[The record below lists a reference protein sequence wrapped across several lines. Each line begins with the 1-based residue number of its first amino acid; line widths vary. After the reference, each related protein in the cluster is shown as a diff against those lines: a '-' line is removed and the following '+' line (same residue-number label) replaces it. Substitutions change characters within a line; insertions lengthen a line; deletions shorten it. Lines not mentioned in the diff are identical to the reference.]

1 MDRLTWQGN
10 LSKTFLSAAT
20 CRRFGLKDT
29 SPRFEAYLLPMR
41 LAAKFTFAFFHLA
54 MSVCLMPCLAAAQ
67 DLDNVTISGRVTDQN
82 GAVVPGATVTA
93 VLIATK
99 ANRTVVSDSDGQ
111 YKLIQLPPGT
121 YTLKA
126 AFTNFAVEEK
136 TDLNTIAGQN
146 VQLDFM
152 LKPAGLTAE
161 TVVVSAVNAPQ
172 VDTTRTIVG
181 GTVTTREVESLPVIT
196 RSPLDLIFT
205 LGGVAEEPL
214 STRDLAEDR
223 TSSRATPE
231 EAGNFSLSG
240 GTAYSNNITIDG
252 LDNNDDRGARE
263 RFTPS
268 LEAVAEV
275 QVIRNQFAAEYGR
288 AAGGRVNLLTRS
300 GSNKYHGRAFYF
312 FRDESLNAN
321 TWKNNSLGLSRLPLQ
336 EHDPGFTFSG
346 PLVIPKLYDGRN
358 RTFFFSAY
366 EYDEVLDST
375 LIDTLVPVQQ
385 NPLFPLPA
393 PTDLSAQRTEN
404 ASAPASNGVVAPF
417 ITSVNTPGRNH
428 VFTTRVDHAFS
439 ENHNG
444 QLLYQLGRSRNLR
457 QFGGGDRLAQALE
470 GKTRNTDAIAYLDNY
485 VFSAKAVAQT
495 RFQYSRLTPAVLA
508 TGGAGSP
515 VVLIGINDPLKLAS
529 GTLVAGTSTSGATDR
544 RETRFQV
551 QEIFAYITGNHSLK
565 FGGDVQR
572 ITSTFIDLSDAT
584 GTWDFDSAGDF
595 LANLPSRFRQN
606 FLTTSTQRNTYI
618 GVFVQDEWRM
628 KPDFVLSYGVRFENE
643 TIVADRNNFG
653 PRVAFSYDPFKS
665 GKTVIRGGA
674 GIFYNRALLRT
685 IDDFTLGA
693 QQLFLDTDALVDP
706 VTGKLLSNAQRRA
719 FIAASL
725 HFPQTLTVDSPLVKQ
740 FGVLNSG
747 FSRRLDPALRIPESY
762 QANLGFEREIG
773 NSFVFEANYTWN
785 RGLHLWREFNTNA
798 PALPKGFKDFTSFL
812 ASRDFA
818 NFLSAPGGVRPI
830 LNTSTAGDLVRFVLA
845 PADPANPNSVFR
857 ITEFGVPISL
867 VNLNSFTATTPVNT
881 ALAALNG
888 LRPDPSRG
896 EVEQL
901 IPVGNSFYHG
911 VTLELR
917 NRFIRA
923 KNGAGFSFRASY
935 TLSFLRD
942 DGIVN
947 TSDALVPGDFRDER
961 ARSLQDRRHRF
972 AVSATIETP
981 KFLARL
987 RFAPVLRLAS
997 GAPFNLGLG
1006 GADRNLDDVGN
1017 DRPIFKGDPKLLKWR
1032 HPGEPF
1038 DASLL
1043 NQFTLPTIGQSGNL
1057 PRNAGAGPGIFI
1069 FDLNVTRDFRVTEKI
1084 KLRPVVEFDNV
1095 LNKTVFSFGSEF
1107 IDFGAFGP
1115 TSSAATK
1122 QAFVDSFLVATRT
1135 MRPRQIR
1142 LGVRVD
1148 F

>member
-1 MDRLTWQGN
+1 M
-10 LSKTFLSAAT
+10 
-20 CRRFGLKDT
+20 RFT
-29 SPRFEAYLLPMR
+29 
-41 LAAKFTFAFFHLA
+41 AKFTLRLVLLGALLYLPHPF
-54 MSVCLMPCLAAAQ
+54 AAQ
-67 DLDNVTISGRVTDQN
+67 DLDNVTIAGSVTDQN
-82 GAVVPGATVTA
+82 GALIPGATVTA
-93 VLIATK
+93 TLVATRVE
-99 ANRTVVSDSDGQ
+99 RTVSADDNGQ
-111 YKLIQLPPGT
+111 YKLLQLPPGA
-121 YTLKA
+121 YSIKA
-126 AFTNFAVEEK
+126 AFTNFGAEEK

-146 VQLDFM
+146 VKLDFI
-152 LKPAGLTAE
+152 LKPAGISAT
-161 TVVVSAVNAPQ
+161 TVVVSAADAPQ
-172 VDTTRTIVG
+172 VDTTRTVVG
-181 GTVTTREVESLPVIT
+181 GTVTTREVESLPVPS

-223 TSSRATPE
+223 TSSRSTPE

-268 LEAVAEV
+268 IEAVEEV

-288 AAGGRVNLLTRS
+288 ASGGRVNLRTRS
-300 GSNKYHGRAFYF
+300 GASRFHGRVFYF
-312 FRDESLNAN
+312 FRDEALDAN
-321 TWKNNSLGLSRLPLQ
+321 TWKNNSLGLTRLPLQ

-346 PLVIPKLYDGRN
+346 PLVIPKLYNGRN

-366 EYDEVLDST
+366 EYDEVLDSS

-385 NPLFPLPA
+385 NPLFSLPP
-393 PTDLSAQRTEN
+393 PTTLTGQRTEN
-404 ASAPASNGVVAPF
+404 ASAPALNAAVAPF
-417 ITSVNTPGRNH
+417 ISSVSTPGRNQ
-428 VFTTRVDHAFS
+428 VFTTRVDHRFT

-444 QLLYQLGRSRNLR
+444 QVLYQLGRSRNLR
-457 QFGGGDRLAQALE
+457 QFGGGDRLAQALV

-495 RFQYSRLTPAVLA
+495 RFQYSRLTPAVVA
-508 TGGAGSP
+508 TGGTGSP
-515 VVLIGINDPLKLAS
+515 VVLIALNDPLNLVS

-544 RETRFQV
+544 RETRYQL
-551 QEIFAYITGNHSLK
+551 QEIFALVNGNHSLK
-565 FGGDVQR
+565 IGGDAQR
-572 ITSTFIDLSDAT
+572 ITSTFIDLSDAS

-606 FLTTSTQRNTYI
+606 FLTTSTQHNTYLGI
-618 GVFVQDEWRM
+618 FVQDEWRLRSNLT
-628 KPDFVLSYGVRFENE
+628 LSYGLRYENE
-643 TIVADRNNFG
+643 TIVHDKNNFG

-665 GKTVIRGGA
+665 DKTVIRGGA
-674 GIFYNRALLRT
+674 GMFYNRALLRT

-693 QQLFLDTDALVDP
+693 QQLFFDTDTLVDP
-706 VTGKLLSNAQRRA
+706 VTRKLMSDTQRRA
-719 FIAASL
+719 FIATSL

-747 FSRRLDPALRIPESY
+747 FSRRLDPNLRIPESY
-762 QANLGFEREIG
+762 QANVGFEREIG
-773 NSFVFEANYTWN
+773 NFVLEANYTWN

-798 PALPKGFKDFTSFL
+798 PVLPKGFKNFTSYLAARDFT
-812 ASRDFA
+812 
-818 NFLSAPGGVRPI
+818 NFLGAPGGVRPI
-830 LNTSTAGDLVRFVLA
+830 LNTSTAGDLVRFVLS
-845 PADPANPNSVFR
+845 PTDPANPNSVAR

-867 VNLNSFTATTPVNT
+867 INLNSNTSTTSVSS

-888 LRPDPSRG
+888 LRPDPAKG
-896 EVEQL
+896 EVEEL

-911 VTLELR
+911 LTIELR
-917 NRFIRA
+917 NRFKRA
-923 KNGAGFSFRASY
+923 KNGAGFSFRAAY

-947 TSDALVPGDFRDER
+947 TSDALIAGDFRGER
-961 ARSLQDRRHRF
+961 ALGLQDRRHRF
-972 AVSATIETP
+972 ALSGTIDTP
-981 KFLARL
+981 RFLGGL
-987 RFAPVLRLAS
+987 RFSPVLRLAS

-1017 DRPIFKGDPKLLKWR
+1017 DRPIFTGDPKVLKWR
-1032 HPGEPF
+1032 SPGQPF
-1038 DASLL
+1038 DTSILS
-1043 NQFTLPTIGQSGNL
+1043 QFILPTIGQSGNL
-1057 PRNAGAGPGIFI
+1057 ARNAGTGPGFFI
-1069 FDLNVTRDFRVTEKI
+1069 FDLNIARDFEITDKI

-1107 IDFGAFGP
+1107 IDFSAFGP
-1115 TSSAATK
+1115 TSPAATK
-1122 QAFVDSFLVATRT
+1122 QAFLDSFLVATRT

-1142 LGVRVD
+1142 LGVRLD